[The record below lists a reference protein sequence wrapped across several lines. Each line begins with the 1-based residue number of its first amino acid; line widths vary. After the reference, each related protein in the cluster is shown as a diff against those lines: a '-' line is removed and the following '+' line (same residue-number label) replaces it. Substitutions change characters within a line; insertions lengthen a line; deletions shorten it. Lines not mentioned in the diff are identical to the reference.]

1 MAGRLIVASKKL
13 VNKVV
18 GGRFTQV
25 DGQWLVALPMSETPL
40 EAGTV
45 ISVTVKSGKQ
55 VEFKV
60 AGENPDSTIFAI
72 LTATREFVY
81 AGARTDR

>member
-1 MAGRLIVASKKL
+1 MASKKL

-25 DGQWLVALPMSETPL
+25 DGTWLVALPMSETPL
-40 EAGTV
+40 EAGAV

-60 AGENPDSTIFAI
+60 ADNGADGTIFAI
-72 LTATREFVY
+72 LTSTREFVY
-81 AGARTDR
+81 NGARTDR

>member
-1 MAGRLIVASKKL
+1 MASKKL

-25 DGQWLVALPMSETPL
+25 DGSWLVAMPMSETPL

-60 AGENPDSTIFAI
+60 ASENPDSTIFAI

-81 AGARTDR
+81 NGARTDR